1 MQEISSCPLC
11 GNNQINNYLALKDYF
26 YSGDS
31 FIVAKCLSCDFL
43 FTNPKPS
50 IKELQNYY
58 NFENYISHSGVKKG
72 LINKIYLLTR
82 RFSIHSKSKIISTFK
97 KGHRI
102 LDIGCGTG
110 EFLKYFKERK
120 WDTIGIEPN
129 INAREYAVSHYGL
142 EVKDDSEIL
151 KFEKESFDVITLW
164 HVLEHIHS
172 IHEQVSIFYDLL
184 KKDGIMVVAIP
195 NCLSF
200 DAKYYR
206 EFWAAYDVPRHLYH
220 FSRKTL
226 SNLMNIYGFTVKKYY
241 PMKLDAYYVSLLSEK
256 YKHGKTHYIHGM
268 LTAIYSNIYGR
279 FKGREYS
286 SLIFILEKKIV

>member
-1 MQEISSCPLC
+1 MQEINSCLLC
-11 GNNQINNYLALKDYF
+11 GNTQIRIYLALKDYF

-31 FIVAKCLSCDFL
+31 FILSECTNCHFL

-58 NFENYISHSGVKKG
+58 DFENYISHSGVEKG
-72 LINKIYLLTR
+72 LINKIYLLAR
-82 RFSIHSKSKIISTFK
+82 RFSVLSKFRIINTFK
-97 KGHRI
+97 KGQRI
-102 LDIGCGTG
+102 LDVGCGTG
-110 EFLKYFKERK
+110 EFLEHFKDRK

-129 INAREYAVSHYGL
+129 LNAREYAISHFGID
-142 EVKDDSEIL
+142 VKDDIEIINL
-151 KFEKESFDVITLW
+151 EKESFDVITLW

-172 IHEQVSIFYDLL
+172 IHEQVSLFNDIL

-226 SNLMNIYGFTVKKYY
+226 ADLMNIHGFTVKTYF
-241 PMKLDAYYVSLLSEK
+241 PMKLDAYYISLLSEK
-256 YKHGKTHYIHGM
+256 YKHGRTHYMHGI
-268 LTAIYSNIYGR
+268 LTAIYSNIFGR
-279 FKGREYS
+279 LKGKEYS